1 MRRVVWRGVAVRPAA
16 PLQVCDRE
24 RTSLESSNG
33 TLRYR
38 VNETAHA
45 ASASASGSC
54 PGAAAAGAA
63 DAGGCI
69 KVIQAAPYSHVVL
82 ALSFLDGKPAVGGPQ
97 IFDVASVRVPTH
109 PSAAWLL
116 EEADLASWRLWP
128 SDDAARS
135 AVAIVSTNYMVR
147 AGRPPC
153 AVSLVNSDT

>member
-1 MRRVVWRGVAVRPAA
+1 MVWRGRVAVRPAA
-16 PLQVCDRE
+16 PLQVCDSE
-24 RTSLESSNG
+24 RTSLESSTG

-45 ASASASGSC
+45 ASANASGSC
-54 PGAAAAGAA
+54 AGSAVVGTV
-63 DAGGCI
+63 DAGKCI
-69 KVIQAAPYSHVVL
+69 KVIQAAPYFHVAL
-82 ALSFLDGKPAVGGPQ
+82 ALTFLDGNAPGAAGGPQ
-97 IFDVASVRVPTH
+97 IFDVASVPPTH
-109 PSAAWLL
+109 PDAAWLL